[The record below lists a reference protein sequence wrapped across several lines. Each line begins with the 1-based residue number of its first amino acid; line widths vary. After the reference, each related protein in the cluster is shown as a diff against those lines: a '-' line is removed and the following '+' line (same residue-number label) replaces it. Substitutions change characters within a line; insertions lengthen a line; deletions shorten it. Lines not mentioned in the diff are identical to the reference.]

1 MKKIKKTGLNRN
13 VKKILSE
20 LSNISK
26 FLISDVIA
34 SNFNLTITKQYLPE
48 IENYEEAVFAMV
60 SLVLEKNDTANFI
73 VMELKK
79 YNDMNVKDFLNL
91 TIEELKEEFDKGIVP
106 AYHNAEGISS
116 DMLIF
121 YYITH
126 NLPKD
131 EKFKFAVE
139 YNLTEEKEYS
149 EYVNQKEK
157 EAIHIKGLEDTLFEE
172 SLNEFYYGREKNST
186 DIFDEVVIQ
195 DLCTRYKAEY
205 LDGKLLISPQI
216 LKFYDN
222 EASQIINTKN
232 VLNNVNLILMT
243 LMRKTHKY
251 LKNTKD
257 NVELYRTIENLT
269 KDNNFIKNENKFLKE
284 EIAKFSEVGT
294 DKKEVL
300 KLEQENYYLKAQ
312 LEKLKAKNKELEDT
326 IFELKE
332 IQEDLT
338 LTVPKVVPTNIYS
351 GEKLIIVGGHWH
363 KRDKDKLRKFY
374 LADFIEVEDIMKYT
388 ERIKN
393 YDFVIFDTSRN
404 SHTNY
409 NRVKNLKNLRLI
421 SKSKKE
427 SIDDLFLKSE

>member
-1 MKKIKKTGLNRN
+1 MSI
-13 VKKILSE
+13 SE
-20 LSNISK
+20 
-26 FLISDVIA
+26 
-34 SNFNLTITKQYLPE
+34 E
-48 IENYEEAVFAMV
+48 I
-60 SLVLEKNDTANFI
+60 
-73 VMELKK
+73 
-79 YNDMNVKDFLNL
+79 
-91 TIEELKEEFDKGIVP
+91 
-106 AYHNAEGISS
+106 
-116 DMLIF
+116 
-121 YYITH
+121 
-126 NLPKD
+126 
-131 EKFKFAVE
+131 
-139 YNLTEEKEYS
+139 EYS
-149 EYVNQKEK
+149 EYVKQKEK
-157 EAIHIKGLEDTLFEE
+157 AIHIKGLEDTLFEE
-172 SLNEFYYGREKNST
+172 SLNQFYYGREKNPT
-186 DIFDEVVIQ
+186 DISDEVVIQ

-205 LDGKLLISPQI
+205 IDGKLLISPQI

-251 LKNTKD
+251 LENTKD
-257 NVELYRTIENLT
+257 NVELYRTIENLN
-269 KDNNFIKNENKFLKE
+269 KDNDFLKNENKFLKE
-284 EIAKFSEVGT
+284 EIVKSSEVGT
-294 DKKEVL
+294 DKKEIV

-312 LEKLKAKNKELEDT
+312 LEKLEAKNKELEDT

-338 LTVPKVVPTNIYS
+338 LNTPKVVPTNIYS

-363 KRDKDKLRKFY
+363 KRDKDNLRKTYF
-374 LADFIEVEDIMKYT
+374 ADFIEAEDIMKYT

>member
-1 MKKIKKTGLNRN
+1 MKKIKKTGINRN

-48 IENYEEAVFAMV
+48 IDNYEEAVFAMV
-60 SLVLEKNDTANFI
+60 SLVLEENDTANFI

-91 TIEELKEEFDKGIVP
+91 SIEELKEEFDKGIVP
-106 AYHNAEGISS
+106 AYHNLEGISS

-149 EYVNQKEK
+149 EYVKQKEK
-157 EAIHIKGLEDTLFEE
+157 AIHIKGLEDTLFEE
-172 SLNEFYYGREKNST
+172 SLNEFYYGREKNPT
-186 DIFDEVVIQ
+186 DISDEVVIQ

-205 LDGKLLISPQI
+205 IDGKLLINPQI

-251 LKNTKD
+251 LENTKD
-257 NVELYRTIENLT
+257 NVELYRTIENLN
-269 KDNNFIKNENKFLKE
+269 KDNYFLKNENKFLKE
-284 EIAKFSEVGT
+284 EIVKSSEVGT
-294 DKKEVL
+294 DKKELL
-300 KLEQENYYLKAQ
+300 KIEQENYYLKAQ
-312 LEKLKAKNKELEDT
+312 LEKLEAKNKELEDT

-332 IQEDLT
+332 IQKDLT

-363 KRDKDKLRKFY
+363 KRDKDNLRKVYF
-374 LADFIEVEDIMKYT
+374 ADFIEAEDIMKYT

-427 SIDDLFLKSE
+427 NIDDLFLKSE

>member
-1 MKKIKKTGLNRN
+1 MKKIKKTGINRN

-48 IENYEEAVFAMV
+48 IDNYEEAVFAMV
-60 SLVLEKNDTANFI
+60 SLVLEENDTANFI

-91 TIEELKEEFDKGIVP
+91 SIEELKEEFDKGIVP
-106 AYHNAEGISS
+106 AYHNLEGISS

-149 EYVNQKEK
+149 EYVKQKEK
-157 EAIHIKGLEDTLFEE
+157 AIHIKGLEDTLFEE
-172 SLNEFYYGREKNST
+172 SLNEFYYGREKNPT
-186 DIFDEVVIQ
+186 DISDEVVIQ

-205 LDGKLLISPQI
+205 IDGKLLINPQI

-251 LKNTKD
+251 LENTKD
-257 NVELYRTIENLT
+257 NVELYRTIENLN
-269 KDNNFIKNENKFLKE
+269 KDNYFLKNENKFLKE
-284 EIAKFSEVGT
+284 EIVKSSEVGT
-294 DKKEVL
+294 DKKELL
-300 KLEQENYYLKAQ
+300 KIEQENYYLKAQ
-312 LEKLKAKNKELEDT
+312 LEKLEAKNKELEDT

-338 LTVPKVVPTNIYS
+338 LNTPKVVPTNIYS

-363 KRDKDKLRKFY
+363 KRDKDNLRKTYF
-374 LADFIEVEDIMKYT
+374 ADFIEAEDIMKYT

>member
-1 MKKIKKTGLNRN
+1 MKKIKKTGINRN

-48 IENYEEAVFAMV
+48 IDNYEEAVFAMV
-60 SLVLEKNDTANFI
+60 SLVLEENDTANFI

-91 TIEELKEEFDKGIVP
+91 SIEELKEEFDKGIVP
-106 AYHNAEGISS
+106 AYHNVEGISS

-131 EKFKFAVE
+131 EKFKFAVK

-149 EYVNQKEK
+149 EYVKQKEK
-157 EAIHIKGLEDTLFEE
+157 AIHIKGLEDTLFEE
-172 SLNEFYYGREKNST
+172 SLNQFYYGREKNPT
-186 DIFDEVVIQ
+186 DISDEVVIQ

-205 LDGKLLISPQI
+205 IDGKLLISPQI

-251 LKNTKD
+251 LENTKD
-257 NVELYRTIENLT
+257 NVELYRTIENLN
-269 KDNNFIKNENKFLKE
+269 KDNDFLKNENKFLKE
-284 EIAKFSEVGT
+284 EISKSSEIGA
-294 DKKEVL
+294 DKKEIV

-312 LEKLKAKNKELEDT
+312 LEKLEAKNKELEDT

-338 LTVPKVVPTNIYS
+338 LNTPKVVPTNIYS

-363 KRDKDKLRKFY
+363 KRDKDNLRKIYF
-374 LADFIEVEDIMKYT
+374 ADFIEAEDIMKYT

>member
-1 MKKIKKTGLNRN
+1 MKKIKKTGINRN

-48 IENYEEAVFAMV
+48 IDNYEEAVFAMV
-60 SLVLEKNDTANFI
+60 SLVLEENDTANFI

-91 TIEELKEEFDKGIVP
+91 SIEELKEEFDKGIVP
-106 AYHNAEGISS
+106 AYHNVEGISS

-131 EKFKFAVE
+131 EKFKFAVK

-149 EYVNQKEK
+149 EYVKQKEK
-157 EAIHIKGLEDTLFEE
+157 AIHIKGLEDTLFEE
-172 SLNEFYYGREKNST
+172 SLNQFYYGREKNPT
-186 DIFDEVVIQ
+186 DISDEVVIQ

-205 LDGKLLISPQI
+205 IDGKLLISPQI

-251 LKNTKD
+251 LENTKD
-257 NVELYRTIENLT
+257 NVELYRTIENLN
-269 KDNNFIKNENKFLKE
+269 KDNDFLKNENKFLKE
-284 EIAKFSEVGT
+284 EIVKSSEVGT
-294 DKKEVL
+294 DKKEIV

-312 LEKLKAKNKELEDT
+312 LEKLEAKNKELEDT

-338 LTVPKVVPTNIYS
+338 LNTPKVVPTNIYS

-363 KRDKDKLRKFY
+363 KRDKDNLRKTYF
-374 LADFIEVEDIMKYT
+374 ADFIEAEDIMKYT